1 MGHYLCLACHKQNIS
16 TIQNIKMQENKSL
29 KDFIK
34 WFGQV
39 MLQVES
45 YNMDVIL

>member
-1 MGHYLCLACHKQNIS
+1 
-16 TIQNIKMQENKSL
+16 MQENKSL